1 MIGLIFGE
9 SYFPIQ
15 ILKKIKQRRLKY
27 LVIDCLKISKHPSH
41 FNLKEC
47 LYIHKC
53 LKPKKTILT
62 NLSNDLDYDFL
73 IRRLPKNVVPAFDGL
88 KINI

>member
-27 LVIDCLKISKHPSH
+27 LVIDLTKGK
-41 FNLKEC
+41 NLKRIN
-47 LYIHKC
+47 IHTMFPLVNLARL
-53 LKPKKTILT
+53 LKYL
-62 NLSNDLDYDFL
+62 
-73 IRRLPKNVVPAFDGL
+73 R
-88 KINI
+88 KINAKKYYLLEKFISQIFQNLN